1 MLFARKI
8 LGLAG
13 IAAIAS
19 VLLILV
25 TENGV
30 NLAEYVT
37 FVATGLILAI
47 IGAYWAF
54 KPKIDKAIRER
65 KQQIP
70 AGTSENSRLLLEK
83 TKSPKPEFGGFFKKG
98 IQYGSGIQTSY
109 YMRVK
114 NSSKETKLDDV
125 HGDINGRGIGHIHL
139 IWNEDNNPR
148 FLPIDESADLLL
160 FRIPELDVIVFIK
173 HNPTSLNT
181 MNYSEIPRPY
191 DENKTLYIK
200 IWSGPTKLTLTKT
213 IKQIRQEAEDLD
225 E

>member
-1 MLFARKI
+1 LLFARKI

-25 TENGV
+25 TEEGV

-83 TKSPKPEFGGFFKKG
+83 TKSPKPEF
-98 IQYGSGIQTSY
+98 T
-109 YMRVK
+109 
-114 NSSKETKLDDV
+114 
-125 HGDINGRGIGHIHL
+125 
-139 IWNEDNNPR
+139 R
-148 FLPIDESADLLL
+148 F
-160 FRIPELDVIVFIK
+160 
-173 HNPTSLNT
+173 
-181 MNYSEIPRPY
+181 
-191 DENKTLYIK
+191 
-200 IWSGPTKLTLTKT
+200 
-213 IKQIRQEAEDLD
+213 
-225 E
+225 